1 MYGTRRKGGHLST
14 GDRDHIPGGWTLLFN
29 APAFGNGNADGIAGD
44 SDHGGRSSR
53 DRFVSPALDC
63 RFVEMDAVQRNHQ
76 VFSRRDDLVS
86 LAIEF
91 RVGHRDSRW
100 INTLNDR

>member
-1 MYGTRRKGGHLST
+1 
-14 GDRDHIPGGWTLLFN
+14 
-29 APAFGNGNADGIAGD
+29 
-44 SDHGGRSSR
+44 
-53 DRFVSPALDC
+53 
-63 RFVEMDAVQRNHQ
+63 MDAVQWNHH

-100 INTLNDR
+100 INILNDRHDAADIRFHRTKAQQAGGEVLHKVQF